1 MSIGFLKAQRVI
13 RQERVTVYYPE
24 LEVISKCGKA
34 RMSFSQLNERKIR
47 YIFQFFLLLG
57 AFLGTF
63 ISYYSYLLYGKDST
77 RDLIGC

>member
-57 AFLGTF
+57 AYTAK
-63 ISYYSYLLYGKDST
+63 IV
-77 RDLIGC
+77 RAI